1 MKRLLIVIAGVLAVV
16 ALGAAPAGAATLDSC
31 LAQHHV
37 CVSDSGRQVISTAQ
51 KDQLEKQI
59 GNEPIYLVVATSGSA
74 TPARCASS
82 SATLAGTT
90 SSRSASLTSA
100 SGTSAPTTGG

>member
-74 TPARCASS
+74 GYAS
-82 SATLAGTT
+82 AETLADLSPQMDELFL
-90 SSRSASLTSA
+90 SSLRELAAPRLTR
-100 SGTSAPTTGG
+100 G

>member
-16 ALGAAPAGAATLDSC
+16 ALGAAPAGAETLDSC

-51 KDQLEKQI
+51 QDQLE
-59 GNEPIYLVVATSGSA
+59 
-74 TPARCASS
+74 
-82 SATLAGTT
+82 
-90 SSRSASLTSA
+90 
-100 SGTSAPTTGG
+100 